1 MLRLLFLIGLFGCSL
16 WKVSAGGVSF
26 LKAPRVF
33 VLSIGFEGKANW
45 KPAGNL
51 DLFGYIHC
59 PTCKTDASL
68 LASYFEKV
76 NKTKDRRVDTVI
88 TRVIDGPITQDSL
101 FAEFAMIRNAM
112 RSEDI
117 FIFYYASGFWGSLTN
132 TVSGKKESYYLLSTQ
147 FSGEQNIAQY
157 SFTLRTLKQL
167 TDQLPCKDQLI
178 VFDTGVGE
186 VIRRDFNTNF
196 FSSDPVTASAT
207 RKNRLVFCAE
217 KTGSESKDTADGKL
231 KGDIVRII
239 TSMPAGNNITQ
250 LFTGKDASGDL
261 SYKAAMTAMW
271 NAQRCCYATVQLL
284 SETDYLQTL
293 LHISS
298 NFGNAKRSMMTR
310 PAASEKTAAPSAA
323 ALMEKR
329 RKHAI
334 IIASNQ
340 YQAGDLWLELV
351 TPGNDAKE
359 VAGILKQHYGYDT
372 TLLWNPGK
380 KDILR
385 VIDEIVY
392 NEEANPYSQY
402 IIYFAGHGY
411 WAPNRKLG
419 YIVPNDALSLT
430 DPLKPASQ
438 ELDTYL
444 DYATLFGMLN
454 QLNKVLLIT
463 DVCFGGTSFN
473 SLLGRQNEVNPDK
486 DENNKPVNPYRMILA
501 SGITEVDDFVRL
513 HDGSVSK
520 HSPFASGLIEV
531 LKTAKGKLS
540 VETLFAQL
548 KDRDLNPTPVSR
560 LFGSIT
566 EPNEFRL

>member
-1 MLRLLFLIGLFGCSL
+1 MLRFIFLLGLVGWFGQ
-16 WKVSAGGVSF
+16 VNAGVV
-26 LKAPRVF
+26 LKRKPRVF
-33 VLSIGFEGKANW
+33 VLAIGFEGRPNW
-45 KPAGNL
+45 KPEAELN
-51 DLFGYIHC
+51 LFGYTYC
-59 PTCKTDASL
+59 PTCKTDAGL
-68 LASYFEKV
+68 LASYFGKFNDVKNSEI
-76 NKTKDRRVDTVI
+76 DSVI
-88 TRVIDGPITQDSL
+88 TRVIDGPVPQDSL
-101 FAEFAMIRNAM
+101 FAEFAALRSAM
-112 RSEDI
+112 RTDDI
-117 FIFYYASGFWGSLTN
+117 FIFYYASGFWGLKAN
-132 TVSGKKESYYLLSTQ
+132 AASGQQESYYLLSAE
-147 FSGEQNIAQY
+147 FSGEQNVAQY
-157 SFTLRTLKQL
+157 SFTLKTLKQL

-207 RKNRLVFCAE
+207 RKNRLVLCAE
-217 KTGSESKDTADGKL
+217 KSGVESKDTADGKV

-250 LFTGKDASGDL
+250 LFTGKDATGDL
-261 SYKAAMTAMW
+261 RYKAAMTALW

-284 SETDYLQTL
+284 SENDYLQTL
-293 LHISS
+293 LHIRS
-298 NFGNAKRSMMTR
+298 NFGNAKRSTMTR
-310 PAASEKTAAPSAA
+310 PAATEKAATPSAA
-323 ALMEKR
+323 ALMGKR

-340 YQAGDLWLELV
+340 YQAGDLWRELV

-359 VAGILKQHYGYDT
+359 VAGILKQQYGYDT

-392 NEEANPYSQY
+392 NEETNPYSQY

-419 YIVPNDALSLT
+419 YIVPTDALSLT

-531 LKTAKGKLS
+531 LKSAKGKLS

-548 KDRDLNPTPVSR
+548 KDRELNPTPVSR

>member
-1 MLRLLFLIGLFGCSL
+1 
-16 WKVSAGGVSF
+16 
-26 LKAPRVF
+26 
-33 VLSIGFEGKANW
+33 AN
-45 KPAGNL
+45 A
-51 DLFGYIHC
+51 
-59 PTCKTDASL
+59 
-68 LASYFEKV
+68 
-76 NKTKDRRVDTVI
+76 
-88 TRVIDGPITQDSL
+88 
-101 FAEFAMIRNAM
+101 
-112 RSEDI
+112 
-117 FIFYYASGFWGSLTN
+117 ASGQP
-132 TVSGKKESYYLLSTQ
+132 ESYYLLSAE
-147 FSGEQNIAQY
+147 FSGEQNVAQY
-157 SFTLRTLKQL
+157 SFTLKTLKQL

-178 VFDTGVGE
+178 VFDTGLGE

-207 RKNRLVFCAE
+207 RKNRLVLCAE

-250 LFTGKDASGDL
+250 LFTGKDAPGDL
-261 SYKAAMTAMW
+261 RYKLAMTALW

-284 SETDYLQTL
+284 SENDYLQTL

-298 NFGNAKRSMMTR
+298 NFGNAKRSTMTR
-310 PAASEKTAAPSAA
+310 PAATEKKAAPSAA

-359 VAGILKQHYGYDT
+359 VAGILKQQYGYDT

-411 WAPNRKLG
+411 WASNRKLG
-419 YIVPNDALSLT
+419 YIVPNDAMSLT

-473 SLLGRQNEVNPDK
+473 SLLGRQNEVDPDK
-486 DENNKPVNPYRMILA
+486 DEANKAINPYRLIMA
-501 SGITEVDDFVRL
+501 SGIKEVDDYVRL

-520 HSPFASGLIEV
+520 HSPFANDLIEV
-531 LKTAKGKLS
+531 LKGAKGKLS
-540 VETLFAQL
+540 VETLFALL
-548 KDRDLNPTPVSR
+548 KNGELSPTPVSR
-560 LFGSIT
+560 QFGTII
-566 EPNEFRL
+566 EPNEFKL

>member
-1 MLRLLFLIGLFGCSL
+1 MLRLLLLISFFGCSL
-16 WKVSAGGVSF
+16 WKASAGAA
-26 LKAPRVF
+26 LKKKQRVF
-33 VLSIGFEGKANW
+33 VLSIGFEGKQNW
-45 KPAGNL
+45 KPADKI
-51 DLFGYIHC
+51 DLFGYTYC
-59 PTCKTDASL
+59 PTCKSDATF
-68 LASYFEKV
+68 LASYFQKI
-76 NKTKDRRVDTVI
+76 NGTKDRQVDTVI

-101 FAEFAMIRNAM
+101 FAEFASLRSAM
-112 RSEDI
+112 RTDDI
-117 FIFYYASGFWGSLTN
+117 FIFYYASGFWGSMTN
-132 TVSGKKESYYLLSTQ
+132 AVSGQQESYYLLSTQ
-147 FSGEQNIAQY
+147 ISSEQNVSQY
-157 SFTLRTLKQL
+157 SFTLKTLKQL
-167 TDQLPCKDQLI
+167 TDQLPGKDQLI
-178 VFDTGVGE
+178 VFDTGLGE
-186 VIRRDFNTNF
+186 VIRRDFNANF

-207 RKNRLVFCAE
+207 RKNRLVLCAE
-217 KTGSESKDTADGKL
+217 KTGSESRDSADGKV

-239 TSMPAGNNITQ
+239 TSMPVANNITQ
-250 LFTGKDASGDL
+250 LFTGKDAKGDL
-261 SYKAAMTAMW
+261 RYKATMTSLW
-271 NAQRCCYATVQLL
+271 NAQNCCYATIQLL
-284 SETDYLQTL
+284 SENDYLQTL

-298 NFGNAKRSMMTR
+298 NLGGAKRSTMTR
-310 PAASEKTAAPSAA
+310 PAASEKAATPSPAM
-323 ALMEKR
+323 LMEKR

-340 YQAGDLWLELV
+340 YQAGQLWRELV
-351 TPGNDAKE
+351 TPGNDARE
-359 VAGILKQHYGYDT
+359 IAGILKKQYGYDT

-380 KDILR
+380 KDMLR

-392 NEEANPYSQY
+392 NEEINPYSQY

-419 YIVPNDALSLT
+419 YIVPSDALSLT
-430 DPLKPASQ
+430 DPYKPASQ

-473 SLLGRQNEVNPDK
+473 SLMGRQNEVNPDK
-486 DENNKPVNPYRMILA
+486 DETNKSVNPYRLILA

-520 HSPFASGLIEV
+520 HSPFASGLIDI
-531 LKTAKGKLS
+531 LKGANGKLS

-548 KDRDLNPTPVSR
+548 KDRELNPTPVSR

-566 EPNEFRL
+566 EPNEFKL